1 MRLNHTICLAALAAM
16 AVLSASAQAAQTDA
30 HADLKAAL
38 ARLQGAT
45 SLKAA
50 LDTRTWHRNGEGKE
64 AIETNGQASVLIE
77 DGARGMQLSYT
88 PELLARMDAE
98 SQAVA
103 RNPNA
108 KTPTLN
114 AAREFTPNDLRP
126 MIFAAASLSRQLERA
141 SFKGDK
147 ADTYQ
152 GKPAR
157 LLSYELGVDSLSDRD
172 RKYVKDFDGK
182 LSVWTTENGIPLASR
197 LALNMHGRAFMVVS
211 FDAQEELNSVYSV
224 VGERLVAVRRESR
237 NSSSGMGERG
247 EDKVTKTL
255 QVID

>member
-1 MRLNHTICLAALAAM
+1 MRLSHTICLAALAI
-16 AVLSASAQAAQTDA
+16 VTQAAQADA

-38 ARLQGAT
+38 ARLQGSSA
-45 SLKAA
+45 LKAA
-50 LDTRTWHRNGEGKE
+50 LDTRTWHRNGEGKD
-64 AIETNGQASVLIE
+64 ATETNGQASVLIE
-77 DGARGMQLSYT
+77 DGARGMQLSYA

-98 SQAVA
+98 SQAAA

-157 LLSYELGVDSLSDRD
+157 LLTYELGMDSLSDRD

-182 LSVWTTENGIPLASR
+182 LLVWTLENGTPLASR

-211 FDAQEELNSVYSV
+211 FDAQEEESSVYSV
-224 VGERLVAVRRESR
+224 VGERLVSVRRESR

-247 EDKVTKTL
+247 EHKVTKTL

>member
-1 MRLNHTICLAALAAM
+1 MRLTHTLCLAALA
-16 AVLSASAQAAQTDA
+16 LSAQAAHADA
-30 HADLKAAL
+30 QSDLKAAL
-38 ARLQGAT
+38 ARLQGSTA
-45 SLKAA
+45 LKAA
-50 LDTRTWHRNGEGKE
+50 LDTRTWHRNGDGKD
-64 AIETNGQASVLIE
+64 AIETSGQASVQIE
-77 DGARGMQLSYT
+77 DGARGMQLSYS
-88 PELLARMDAE
+88 PDMLARMDAE
-98 SQAVA
+98 SQALA

-147 ADTYQ
+147 LDSYQ

-157 LLSYELGVDSLSDRD
+157 QLTYEVGADTLSDRE

-182 LSVWTTENGIPLASR
+182 LVVWITNDGTPLASR
-197 LALNMHGRAFMVVS
+197 MTQNAHGRAFVVVS
-211 FDAQEELNSVYSV
+211 FDAQDEESSVYAV
-224 VGERLVAVRRESR
+224 IGERLVAVRRER
-237 NSSSGMGERG
+237 HNNSGGMGERG

-255 QVID
+255 QVLD

>member
-1 MRLNHTICLAALAAM
+1 MRLSHMICLAALA
-16 AVLSASAQAAQTDA
+16 VSAQAAHADA

-38 ARLQGAT
+38 ARLQGSTA
-45 SLKAA
+45 LKAA
-50 LDTRTWHRNGEGKE
+50 LDTRTWHRNGEGKD

-77 DGARGMQLSYT
+77 DGARGMQLSYA

-98 SQAVA
+98 SQAQA

-126 MIFAAASLSRQLERA
+126 MIFAGASLSRQLER
-141 SFKGDK
+141 STFKGDK

-157 LLSYELGVDSLSDRD
+157 LLSYEVGMDTLSDRD

-182 LSVWTTENGIPLASR
+182 LLVWTTENGTPLASR
-197 LALNMHGRAFMVVS
+197 LALNIHGRAFMVVS
-211 FDAQEELNSVYSV
+211 FDAQEEESSVYSV
-224 VGERLVAVRRESR
+224 VGERLVSVRRESR

-247 EDKVTKTL
+247 ENKVTKTL

>member
-1 MRLNHTICLAALAAM
+1 MRLSHTISLAVLALAA
-16 AVLSASAQAAQTDA
+16 QAAHADA
-30 HADLKAAL
+30 HSDLKAAL
-38 ARLQGAT
+38 ARLQGSTA
-45 SLKAA
+45 LKAA
-50 LDTRTWHRNGEGKE
+50 MDTRTWHRNGDGKD
-64 AIETNGQASVLIE
+64 AIETSGQASVQIE
-77 DGARGMQLSYT
+77 DGARGMLLSYT

-114 AAREFTPNDLRP
+114 AARELTPNDLRP

-157 LLSYELGVDSLSDRD
+157 LLSYEVGADTLNDRD

-182 LSVWTTENGIPLASR
+182 LMVWTTENGTPLASR

-211 FDAQEELNSVYSV
+211 FDAQEEESSVYSV
-224 VGERLVAVRRESR
+224 VGERLVMVRRER
-237 NSSSGMGERG
+237 HNSSGGMGERG

-255 QVID
+255 QVFD